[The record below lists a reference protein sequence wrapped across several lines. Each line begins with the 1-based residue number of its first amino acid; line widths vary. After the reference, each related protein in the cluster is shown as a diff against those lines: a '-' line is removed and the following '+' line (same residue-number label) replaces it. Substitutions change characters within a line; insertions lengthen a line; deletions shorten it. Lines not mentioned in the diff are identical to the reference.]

1 MIKDKSNHLKLNY
14 LWRRYSLA
22 VGVTSVFMLGA
33 GIASAN
39 NVSEPFDNTK
49 VFENHA
55 VNEKISLRGQVYEK
69 TSSPMPMVGVSVQVK
84 GKAIGV
90 TTDIDGYFNIQV
102 EKGDVLVFSFIG
114 FKTTEYT
121 VKRRES
127 NLIIS
132 MEEDVNLS
140 LIPQNF
146 DLN

>member
-90 TTDIDGYFNIQV
+90 TTDIDGYFNIPLMPQHYS
-102 EKGDVLVFSFIG
+102 LTLFI
-114 FKTTEYT
+114 
-121 VKRRES
+121 S
-127 NLIIS
+127 A
-132 MEEDVNLS
+132 
-140 LIPQNF
+140 
-146 DLN
+146 